1 MELCLNCGAELT
13 GRYCHACGQKIP
25 RPDPTLGEFLR
36 DATEELVH
44 WDGKIPT
51 TLVALMTKPGQLT
64 LDFLQGRRA
73 RWLLPLRLYLICSV
87 VYFVTGPAVEAVTN
101 RKVRQAVRFGVT
113 VSDSSQL
120 TPEVRAEL
128 DSSAITRLIGKERME
143 RIIANP
149 SGLQREFSRNYP
161 KAMFVLLP
169 LFAFLTHRA
178 FRKVAPRYP
187 AHLYYAL
194 HLHAAAFAALTL
206 TTVLRAPG
214 GIAWEVIVQL
224 AGLSYIVWFAF
235 RSARVVFGTSV
246 AGTLGRLTLVG
257 IAYWFLTI
265 LTTIGLIF
273 IALSS
278 A

>member
-1 MELCLNCGAELT
+1 MTTCLNCGAELS
-13 GRYCHACGQKIP
+13 GKYCSACGQRVP

-87 VYFVTGPAVEAVTN
+87 VYFVTGPTVEAITN

-113 VSDSSQL
+113 MSDTAQL
-120 TPEVRAEL
+120 TPEARAEL
-128 DSSAITRLIGKERME
+128 DSSAVTRFIGKERME

-169 LFAFLTHRA
+169 LFAFLTHVA
-178 FRKVAPRYP
+178 FRKAAPRYP

-194 HLHAAAFAALTL
+194 HLHAAAFAALTI
-206 TTVLRAPG
+206 TTVLSTPG
-214 GIAWEVIVQL
+214 GVAWEVIVQL
-224 AGLSYIVWFAF
+224 AGIGYIVWFAL
-235 RSARVVFGTSV
+235 RSARVVFGTSI
-246 AGTLGRLTLVG
+246 AATLGRMSLVG
-257 IAYWFLTI
+257 IAYWFFTVLVTI
-265 LTTIGLIF
+265 ALIL